1 MNAKKALCAVLLLTI
16 LPFFVMVVLVLASPG
31 KKGDTIIESQPTF
44 QVSVNDGVLSKSA
57 DSVKFTVPKK
67 GTYFFQVDY
76 VTEEPGFYT
85 GLIVKDQAG
94 NKVFYF
100 GAFSITG
107 FTNQVELPEGECTL
121 ELHYFTNEK
130 DLRDFNALYPLFDD
144 ADEFIN
150 VIDFPSFT
158 KTGTWDANL
167 SLTVYEIVGA
177 PVSMALLT
185 LALGIVITILLFAL
199 AAKDEVAPEE
209 GTKETLS
216 HIGIL
221 YALFS
226 IGVVIC
232 QLVMS
237 VLASV
242 LAPQLVTSMGT
253 NFQFLEI
260 IIPVDVIG
268 LTILALQLNKLPKST
283 PEKHSLGLG
292 RFLLCILMMAGLTG
306 AGGVLGTLVNNLVT
320 LPFGVSN
327 SVAIGE
333 MVFYSDWPMR
343 ILTVG
348 ILAPICEELI
358 FRKFMIDRLMRHG
371 EFIAIFTSGLF
382 FGLFH
387 GNFMQFFFTAFIG
400 MLFAFI
406 YLRTGKVIYTIL
418 LHMIMNLSTSIIT
431 VLLAQKTAEVNPT
444 GATDMATLRSIMAEN
459 PDATLIFTL
468 NTIWTIILYS
478 AVFIGLVIF
487 IVFFA
492 SKKFR
497 LLRQENELTNRQ
509 ALSALF
515 RNAYVWIYIVSGLGL
530 FIISYLPKFLA

>member
-16 LPFFVMVVLVLASPG
+16 LPFFVMVVLFLASPG

-44 QVSVNDGVLSKSA
+44 QVTVNNGMLSESEN
-57 DSVKFTVPKK
+57 SVKFTVPKK

-85 GLIVKDQAG
+85 GLIVKDQSG

-144 ADEFIN
+144 IDEFID

-167 SLTVYEIVGA
+167 SLTVYEMVGA

-185 LALGIVITILLFAL
+185 LAFGIVITILLFAL
-199 AAKDEVAPEE
+199 AAKDKATPEDD
-209 GTKETLS
+209 TKETLS

-232 QLVMS
+232 QLLMS
-237 VLASV
+237 VLAGAISPE
-242 LAPQLVTSMGT
+242 LLTSMGT

-268 LTILALQLNKLPKST
+268 LTLLALQLNKLPKVT

-292 RFLLCILMMAGLTG
+292 RFLLCLLMMAGLTG

-468 NTIWTIILYS
+468 NTIWTIFLYS